1 MAKLKI
7 SHSHELGRDE
17 ALERLQRFIE
27 LAKAQ
32 YGSHVNDLQETWH
45 EEGLDFS
52 FRAMGFST
60 NGTLRVEATEV
71 HLNSHLPLA
80 AIVFKG
86 KIEDGVRKQL
96 ERVLC

>member
-7 SHSHELGRDE
+7 SQPHELSRDE
-17 ALERLQRFIE
+17 AIERLQRFIE
-27 LAKAQ
+27 MAKAQ

-60 NGTLRVEATEV
+60 NGSLKVEASEV
-71 HLNSHLPLA
+71 HLNGHLPLA
-80 AIVFKG
+80 AVMFKG
-86 KIEDGVRKQL
+86 KIEDAVRKNL
-96 ERVLC
+96 SRVLS